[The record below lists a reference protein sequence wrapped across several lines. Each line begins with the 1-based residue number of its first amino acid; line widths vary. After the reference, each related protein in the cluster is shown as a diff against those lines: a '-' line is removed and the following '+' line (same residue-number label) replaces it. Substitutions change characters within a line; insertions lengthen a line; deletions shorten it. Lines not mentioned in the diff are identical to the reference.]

1 MLKENSPPEATTAAP
16 KPARCKRAD
25 TIQPEEITLI
35 ARTAQAAITG
45 ARTFAG
51 DAEITE
57 VALAKRGVGDAHLW
71 RVRYGGGG

>member
-1 MLKENSPPEATTAAP
+1 MLNEDTQPKAP
-16 KPARCKRAD
+16 TKPAGGKKHAAAKEK
-25 TIQPEEITLI
+25 PLEITLV
-35 ARTAQAAITG
+35 ARTAQAAITN

-71 RVRYGGGG
+71 RVRYAAAP